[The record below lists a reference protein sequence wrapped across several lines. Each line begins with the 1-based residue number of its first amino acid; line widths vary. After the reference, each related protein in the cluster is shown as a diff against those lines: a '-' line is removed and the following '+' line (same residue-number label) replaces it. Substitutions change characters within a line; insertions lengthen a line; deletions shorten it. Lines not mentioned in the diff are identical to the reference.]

1 MNTED
6 RVKEINSVNAMGNEE
21 LKNYHRQL
29 SRQISNLVNEI
40 TSYRSQETNDQ
51 INQLLEL
58 NEKQNIV
65 VNRIVGKAIM

>member
-6 RVKEINSVNAMGNEE
+6 RVKEINSVNTMGNEE
-21 LKNYHRQL
+21 LKNYYRQL
-29 SRQISNLVNEI
+29 SRKISNLVGEI